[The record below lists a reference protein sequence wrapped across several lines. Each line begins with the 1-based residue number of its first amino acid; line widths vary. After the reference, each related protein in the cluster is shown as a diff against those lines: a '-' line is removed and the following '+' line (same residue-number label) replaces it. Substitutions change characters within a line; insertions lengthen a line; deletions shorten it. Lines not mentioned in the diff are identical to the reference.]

1 MTANLDQKWD
11 VVAVAAHPDDLEITC
26 GGTLAMLTSQG
37 YKVAIIDLTTG
48 EPTPRGSEEIR
59 AKEAEQARITL
70 GVQARFQLG
79 LPNRILMDSPENR
92 FALATL
98 LRKLKPDILLGTS
111 GRTPAASPDHY
122 QAQLLIEASRFSSQ
136 LTKWDEK
143 FGNTPP
149 HRITHLV
156 YAPFPF
162 DAEIRHFPG
171 SFTIDISSTIEKKM
185 ASVQCYQSQFDEK
198 RFQKIRHTVMGLNNA
213 MGSRC
218 GFEYGEVFQMAVPV
232 GGIDLVGIVKGSK
245 GSPAP
250 VQLPRQPN

>member
-1 MTANLDQKWD
+1 MTVNLDEKWD

-26 GGTLAMLTSQG
+26 GGTLALLTSQG

-59 AKEAEQARITL
+59 AKEAKNARITL

-79 LPNRILMDSPENR
+79 LPNRILMDCPENR

-162 DAEIRHFPG
+162 DAELRHYPG
-171 SFTIDISSTIEKKM
+171 TFTIDISSMIEKKM
-185 ASVQCYQSQFDEK
+185 ASIQCYESQFDEK
-198 RFQKIRHTVMGLNNA
+198 RFAKIKHTVLGLNNA

-218 GFEYGEVFQMAVPV
+218 GFEYGEVFQMSVPV
-232 GGIDLVGIVKGSK
+232 GAIDLVQVVRGSK

-250 VQLPRQPN
+250 VQLPGQL